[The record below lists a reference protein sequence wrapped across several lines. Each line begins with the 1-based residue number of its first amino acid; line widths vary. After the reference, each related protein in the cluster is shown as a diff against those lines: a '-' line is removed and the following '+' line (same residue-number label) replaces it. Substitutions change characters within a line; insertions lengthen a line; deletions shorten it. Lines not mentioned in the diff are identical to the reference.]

1 MTSKQSLLKTLYP
14 VLMFFGNIFSFGKN
28 VKYNRSRI
36 APVKSFYTLKAIGI
50 TGNIID
56 LSIYKGKNVL
66 IVNTAG
72 DCGFTKQYGQLE
84 QLYLQ
89 NKQKLIVIGFPSN
102 DFKEQEKGDDASIAE
117 FCKLNYGV
125 TFPLAAKSIVRKTE
139 DQNEVF
145 AWLTNAS
152 QNGWNDAEPSWNFT
166 KYLINK
172 EGTLTSVFA
181 QTVSPVS
188 KKVMNS
194 IRS

>member
-1 MTSKQSLLKTLYP
+1 MTSKQSFLKALYP